1 MARKKS
7 TESIDSK
14 IEKIKSEMIKLQDKQ
29 DRLTERLKNL
39 QEQKRQ
45 HEAEAIMDAYA
56 KSGKSLEEVM
66 TFLNP

>member
-1 MARKKS
+1 MS
-7 TESIDSK
+7 TRPIKESIDSE

-45 HEAEAIMDAYA
+45 HEADAIMDAYA

>member
-39 QEQKRQ
+39 QEQKWQ

>member
-7 TESIDSK
+7 TESIDSE

>member
-45 HEAEAIMDAYA
+45 HEAEAIMDVYA